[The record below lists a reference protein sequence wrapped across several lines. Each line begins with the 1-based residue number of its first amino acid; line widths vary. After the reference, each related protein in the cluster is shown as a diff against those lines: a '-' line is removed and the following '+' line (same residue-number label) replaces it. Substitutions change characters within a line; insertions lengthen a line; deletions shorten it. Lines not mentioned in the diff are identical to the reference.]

1 MSVALVT
8 GCSSGIGRA
17 TALALRAA
25 GAEVFATA
33 RRPERL
39 VGLEGIDAAHRLEL
53 DVTDPATI
61 ERALAATGPLDLL
74 VNNAGY
80 ALVGAVEEVADEELR
95 EQYEVNVFGPW
106 RLCRAVLPAMRER
119 GAGSIVNVSSYGA
132 EMPYPG
138 IGAYRSSKAAL
149 EAMSAT
155 LHLEASRFGVRV
167 LLIQP
172 GLVETGFDG
181 AAVAPGGAL
190 AAYDPMRDA
199 AERAYE
205 RMSPA
210 PGLVPGAVAAAIVAE
225 LERGAGPLRVAV
237 GADAERNLAA
247 VRSGQEGFE
256 RYLDRELGL
265 RWRPPQAEGRGSDDR

>member
-17 TALALRAA
+17 TALALRER
-25 GAEVFATA
+25 GVEVFATA

-39 VGLEGIDAAHRLEL
+39 VGLEGIDAAHRLGL

-80 ALVGAVEEVADEELR
+80 ALVGAVEEVGDEELR

-119 GAGSIVNVSSYGA
+119 GAGTIVNVSSYGA

-181 AAVAPGGAL
+181 AAVAPGAAL
-190 AAYDPMRDA
+190 AAYDPVRDA
-199 AERAYE
+199 AERAYA
-205 RMSPA
+205 RMSPS
-210 PGLVPGAVAAAIVAE
+210 PGLAPEAVAAAIVAE
-225 LERGAGPLRVAV
+225 LERGEGPLRVAV

-247 VRSGQEGFE
+247 VRSGQERFE
-256 RYLDRELGL
+256 RYLDQELEL
-265 RWRPPQAEGRGSDDR
+265 QWRPARAEGHSADGR